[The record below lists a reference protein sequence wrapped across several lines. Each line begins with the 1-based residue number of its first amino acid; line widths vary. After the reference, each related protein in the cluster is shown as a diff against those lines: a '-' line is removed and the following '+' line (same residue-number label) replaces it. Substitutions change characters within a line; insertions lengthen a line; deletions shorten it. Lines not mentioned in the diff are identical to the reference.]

1 MTSVLYVV
9 SVRDSTDIAHSHYA
23 FFHEIQALAV
33 LSAEHFGN
41 ESIPEG
47 WDYALKYMPPEKK

>member
-1 MTSVLYVV
+1 MLYVV

-23 FFHEIQALAV
+23 FFHEIQPLAV
-33 LSAEHFGN
+33 LSAEHYGN

-47 WDYALKYMPPEKK
+47 WDYALKYMPHEKK